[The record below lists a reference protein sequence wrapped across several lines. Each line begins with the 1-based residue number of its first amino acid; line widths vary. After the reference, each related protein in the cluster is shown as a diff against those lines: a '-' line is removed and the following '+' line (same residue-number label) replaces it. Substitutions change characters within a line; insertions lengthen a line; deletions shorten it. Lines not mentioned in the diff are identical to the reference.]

1 MYSAGLGVSGKV
13 DTVLRDYDQT
23 GTIAS
28 GPLPF
33 VSTEGRVYRTV
44 IAEAVDGTYTIETY
58 KQSSEATETGT
69 IPSVTTEGRIY
80 SAVMS
85 VEESDAV
92 TSTRYVQAGEM
103 ETGGETPMIEQKG
116 LAVFNKAVAETITRA
131 VCTISGKDY
140 TLPIKSVTVEG
151 ATFKVNIYLD
161 DTLSGTV
168 TNTKLYDKDGNLLI
182 QRQDVVPKPE
192 EKNLLVVFQLEL
204 REVAL

>member
-1 MYSAGLGVSGKV
+1 
-13 DTVLRDYDQT
+13 
-23 GTIAS
+23 
-28 GPLPF
+28 
-33 VSTEGRVYRTV
+33 
-44 IAEAVDGTYTIETY
+44 
-58 KQSSEATETGT
+58 
-69 IPSVTTEGRIY
+69 
-80 SAVMS
+80 
-85 VEESDAV
+85 
-92 TSTRYVQAGEM
+92 
-103 ETGGETPMIEQKG
+103 MIEQKG

-151 ATFKVNIYLD
+151 ATFKE

>member
-1 MYSAGLGVSGKV
+1 MNKTLKSIVMMFIICALGYTQIGCKADNIKNENPQAIKDYSNQVQSEDKSNQNSNESKDDNGNLTSQVEKLSSNAEIHFI
-13 DTVLRDYDQT
+13 DTGNSD
-23 GTIAS
+23 TI
-28 GPLPF
+28 L
-33 VSTEGRVYRTV
+33 
-44 IAEAVDGTYTIETY
+44 IIKD
-58 KQSSEATETGT
+58 
-69 IPSVTTEGRIY
+69 
-80 SAVMS
+80 
-85 VEESDAV
+85 
-92 TSTRYVQAGEM
+92 
-103 ETGGETPMIEQKG
+103 
-116 LAVFNKAVAETITRA
+116 NKAVAETITRA

-151 ATFKVNIYLD
+151 AKFKVNIYLD

>member
-1 MYSAGLGVSGKV
+1 
-13 DTVLRDYDQT
+13 
-23 GTIAS
+23 
-28 GPLPF
+28 
-33 VSTEGRVYRTV
+33 
-44 IAEAVDGTYTIETY
+44 
-58 KQSSEATETGT
+58 
-69 IPSVTTEGRIY
+69 
-80 SAVMS
+80 
-85 VEESDAV
+85 
-92 TSTRYVQAGEM
+92 
-103 ETGGETPMIEQKG
+103 MIEQKG

-161 DTLSGTV
+161 DTLS
-168 TNTKLYDKDGNLLI
+168 DGNLLI